1 MNPEGFIGSPALSI
15 EHATSC
21 IQYPGQDRSGGCHSD
36 AHHTA
41 YDRPGPQATGTERF
55 LLRLLELTVMLM
67 HSQFDDVRTRR
78 CRRDASSGDLT
89 VAYCVV

>member
-1 MNPEGFIGSPALSI
+1 M

-21 IQYPGQDRSGGCHSD
+21 IQYLGQNRSGGCHSD

-41 YDRPGPQATGTERF
+41 YDRLGPQVTGTEHF
-55 LLRLLELTVMLM
+55 LLRLLELAVMLM
-67 HSQFDDVRTRR
+67 HSEFDDVRTRR

-89 VAYCVV
+89 VAYSVV